1 MSEFKAK
8 QEHINYA
15 LLVDPEMTY
24 PVSYYILPNG
34 AKQLCPTVAK
44 GKDLTENQI
53 KELIE
58 KKIVHVGYVPILIY
72 TTTRAELETVKAEL
86 DRGKW
91 ISVSEQK
98 PEQSGTYIIY
108 DSDGIMSTA
117 YYHKSTGYFV
127 NKSDATVTHWQ
138 PLPTPPHKN

>member
-58 KKIVHVGYVPILIY
+58 KKIVHVGYMPISIY
-72 TTTRAELETVKAEL
+72 TTTRAELATVKAEL
-86 DRGKW
+86 AKAKRT
-91 ISVSEQK
+91 VS
-98 PEQSGTYIIY
+98 
-108 DSDGIMSTA
+108 DLHVGIKEILYNLEDA
-117 YYHKSTGYFV
+117 KQDLKDA
-127 NKSDATVTHWQ
+127 NKYMLEAAKLN
-138 PLPTPPHKN
+138 P

>member
-8 QEHINYA
+8 TEHINYA

-58 KKIVHVGYVPILIY
+58 KKIVHVGYVPISIY
-72 TTTRAELETVKAEL
+72 TTTRAELESVKAEL
-86 DRGKW
+86 DRGKELLKSAEMKLK
-91 ISVSEQK
+91 IAGIDQQLKFADKINEYLNPAPPQK
-98 PEQSGTYIIY
+98 
-108 DSDGIMSTA
+108 
-117 YYHKSTGYFV
+117 
-127 NKSDATVTHWQ
+127 N
-138 PLPTPPHKN
+138 